1 MSLRPYTSADG
12 QLQKRN
18 IRSGTVSSNQAPS
31 SSNTVEVFRD
41 YLKSEFK
48 FVYSIL
54 GVQQELN
61 DSAGLS
67 EADLMGIAEGL
78 SSDSDDDVYTKS
90 VDIRKVRGVVPDVI
104 LPIPPEGPKLGCN
117 GQKESTSKDVVVID
131 EDDSLDLPDPD
142 FAFSAKAKRSRRQR
156 VEQLTRKELL
166 ELEEILSEPVI
177 QIPAPCPKRTR
188 RADLYDYVGISPDKA
203 KASTSFEKPKPSE
216 KSSSSTDVIELDKE
230 VNLFVTVFVEQEKG
244 KTGRFMSILR
254 DEPFD
259 KLRPAF
265 AKELKCNQLD
275 VMIHV
280 NNVDAGPGDTPDSMG
295 LDIEKLALVNV
306 FCLRPNSNS
315 EEDLSTD
322 PSYIPVKCIFESG
335 RPRCVYIKL
344 SETFAEAK
352 KRIKKALNL
361 PKDIEK
367 LVFDNDVLGESDTPQ
382 STEMEAEDVVEIHI
396 KKS

>member
-1 MSLRPYTSADG
+1 
-12 QLQKRN
+12 
-18 IRSGTVSSNQAPS
+18 
-31 SSNTVEVFRD
+31 
-41 YLKSEFK
+41 
-48 FVYSIL
+48 
-54 GVQQELN
+54 
-61 DSAGLS
+61 
-67 EADLMGIAEGL
+67 MGIAEGL

-90 VDIRKVRGVVPDVI
+90 VDIRKVRGVVSDVI
-104 LPIPPEGPKLGCN
+104 LPLPPEGPTVGYN
-117 GQKESTSKDVVVID
+117 GQKESTSKDVVVVD
-131 EDDSLDLPDPD
+131 DDDSLDLPDPD
-142 FAFSAKAKRSRRQR
+142 LAFSAKAKRSRRQR

-177 QIPAPCPKRTR
+177 QMPVPCPKRTR
-188 RADLYDYVGISPDKA
+188 RADLYDYVGVSPDNA
-203 KASTSFEKPKPSE
+203 KASSASSEIPKPSD
-216 KSSSSTDVIELDKE
+216 KSSSSTDIIELDKE

-295 LDIEKLALVNV
+295 LDTEKLALVNV

-322 PSYIPVKCIFESG
+322 PS
-335 RPRCVYIKL
+335 
-344 SETFAEAK
+344 
-352 KRIKKALNL
+352 
-361 PKDIEK
+361 
-367 LVFDNDVLGESDTPQ
+367 
-382 STEMEAEDVVEIHI
+382 
-396 KKS
+396 